1 MNLPVDES
9 NPKLSRR
16 RFSKLCVSA
25 MAAAGSPGV
34 LARVIEPP
42 KSYPRVQLVDKD
54 QAPVSPETLVTG
66 EGYLFHYPHIS
77 TPCFL
82 IDLGRRVEPG
92 PELITES
99 GERYRWQGGVGPN
112 ASIVAFSAICAHR
125 LTHPV
130 RSVSFINYR
139 HEPVSFRNKNVA
151 RETRSQLI
159 YCCSEKS
166 VYDPT
171 DGARVLGGPA
181 PQPLAAVRLEEER
194 DTGALFASGVYGGT
208 LFHEYFQRFQHRL
221 VLEYGTDDIRQIVS
235 ANTTLVSAAEYCRN
249 RILC

>member
-1 MNLPVDES
+1 VDES
-9 NPKLSRR
+9 KHQLSRR

-42 KSYPRVQLVDKD
+42 KSYPRVQLLDKE
-54 QAPVSPETLVTG
+54 QRPVSSSRLVTG
-66 EGYLFHYPHIS
+66 EDYLFHYPHIS

-82 IDLGRRVEPG
+82 IDLGDRVEPG
-92 PELITES
+92 PELVTES
-99 GERYRWQGGVGPN
+99 GEHYRWQGGVGPN

-139 HEPVSFRNKNVA
+139 HEPVSFRDNKVD
-151 RETRSQLI
+151 RKKRGQVI
-159 YCCSEKS
+159 FCCSEKS

-181 PQPLAAVRLEEER
+181 PQPLAAVRLEEDR
-194 DTGALFASGVYGGT
+194 GTGALFATGVYGGT
-208 LFHEYFQRFQHRL
+208 LFNEYFQRFQHRL
-221 VLEYGTDDIRQIVS
+221 VLEYGTDDIRQIVAAS
-235 ANTTLVSAAEYCRN
+235 TTLIPAAEYCRN